1 MENIFFFQTQQI
13 PVRNKSSHV
22 ASLRDS
28 SSVFNQLK
36 EQKIFYSYFQVDQN
50 YYLFLFSQKSIDI
63 NFLYQLVEIIEEL
76 DSKQRKIRSF
86 RGFFLYALEI
96 MKTGK
101 EYEILSTNLQP
112 FFWKKV
118 HNIIRQNKKSALQ
131 EFLFGKDQ
139 DNKSINQD
147 PNPRIKILE
156 DQIQSLQN
164 QINFLQDRICDLET
178 NSKYALKGTLDES
191 DEIKT
196 IQQGNSTLEV
206 KKGPYLPENDSEVR
220 NPTYQR
226 KGMESKSISD
236 PPKIDFQPLSKS
248 EEYNLIIESRES
260 A

>member
-1 MENIFFFQTQQI
+1 M
-13 PVRNKSSHV
+13 
-22 ASLRDS
+22 
-28 SSVFNQLK
+28 K

-226 KGMESKSISD
+226 KVMEPKSVSYA
-236 PPKIDFQPLSKS
+236 PKIDFQPLSKS